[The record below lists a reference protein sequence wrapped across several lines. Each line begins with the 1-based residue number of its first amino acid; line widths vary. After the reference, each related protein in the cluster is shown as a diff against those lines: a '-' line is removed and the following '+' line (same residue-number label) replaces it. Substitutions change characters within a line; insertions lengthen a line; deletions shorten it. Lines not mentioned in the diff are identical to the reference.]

1 MCKFNYALCKND
13 NTCVCASCTKSSVL
27 RNPSNYTPIRGI
39 DYSGIYKTKNTDKQ
53 NALNRIIKK
62 VIFNPP
68 ATIVYWYNGEKTVVK
83 CDASEMFDPE
93 KGLAM
98 AFVKYFFNNHGY
110 YNDVMKKFT
119 EPYYKKMQ
127 ECIRALPSMT
137 ASEAAIGSGEFT
149 VKDIAKFYGISEDS
163 VRRDIKKGCY
173 PNAYKKN
180 GKWIIVIKEEDSH

>member
-1 MCKFNYALCKND
+1 MCKFDYLCKGD
-13 NTCVCASCTKSSVL
+13 NTDTCKSCRKSIIGI
-27 RNPSNYTPIRGI
+27 PINYMPIRGI
-39 DYSGIYKTKNTDKQ
+39 NYPEIYETKNTDKQ
-53 NALNRIIKK
+53 NALNKIIKK

-68 ATIVYWYNGEKTVVK
+68 ATIVYWYGGEKTVVK
-83 CDASEMFDPE
+83 CSPDEMFDPE

-127 ECIRALPSMT
+127 ECFRAALSNMT
-137 ASEAAIGSGEFT
+137 ASEAAIGTGEFT
-149 VKDIAKFYGISEDS
+149 VKDIAKFYGVSEDS

-180 GKWIIVIKEEDSH
+180 GKWIIVIKEEEKN